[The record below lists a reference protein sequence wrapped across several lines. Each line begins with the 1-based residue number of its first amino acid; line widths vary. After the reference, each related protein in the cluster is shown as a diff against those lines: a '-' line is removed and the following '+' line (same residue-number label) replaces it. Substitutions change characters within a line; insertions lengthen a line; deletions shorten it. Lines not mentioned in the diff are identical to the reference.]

1 MPKGKYKG
9 QKLIREV
16 IINTAA
22 ITPSVT
28 ANKPEITLEKYM
40 IAMKAAII
48 RRMVLSVDP
57 IFFFMS
63 IYLIIGYQLLNVL
76 PGTTINYVL
85 TPILFQYTFR
95 LFTSATAFAK
105 DHYLSFIF
113 ES

>member
-22 ITPSVT
+22 NTPSVI

-48 RRMVLSVDP
+48 SRMVLSFDP

-85 TPILFQYTFR
+85 KPIFFQYAFR
-95 LFTSATAFAK
+95 LFASTTASAK
-105 DHYLSFIF
+105 DNDLSLSF
-113 ES
+113 

>member
-22 ITPSVT
+22 NTPSVI

-48 RRMVLSVDP
+48 RRMDLSVDP

-76 PGTTINYVL
+76 PGTIINYVL

-105 DHYLSFIF
+105 DHHLSFIF

>member
-22 ITPSVT
+22 NTPSVI

-48 RRMVLSVDP
+48 RRLVR
-57 IFFFMS
+57 S
-63 IYLIIGYQLLNVL
+63 ICSQQLV
-76 PGTTINYVL
+76 
-85 TPILFQYTFR
+85 
-95 LFTSATAFAK
+95 
-105 DHYLSFIF
+105 
-113 ES
+113 

>member
-22 ITPSVT
+22 NTPSVI

-95 LFTSATAFAK
+95 LFTSATPFPK
-105 DHYLSFIF
+105 HHHLSFIF
-113 ES
+113 EF